1 LFSVFEGRQDACVR
15 LLVRTAT
22 SEAERAMFGLVR
34 TLPLASMI
42 AGLFA
47 ALVTGV
53 AGAERLVPGGAL
65 AGQRE
70 ATFSTRGLITHLA
83 ADGNRVALMTT
94 KIRSAC
100 DRVVVWTPP
109 GRRST
114 SVKTDACPGDQGAI
128 PSEVIELAL
137 GAGQVAWVM
146 QQGGN
151 TLELLVEVAK
161 LPGGRA
167 KLISHLH
174 NGYGAGGDPTGD
186 WAGRLLGGGALL
198 VYNRWKLVCTLPPT
212 SACDLGHPG
221 LRITDQKLVRLVAGR
236 GRVVARGPDSYPLS
250 AVGGG
255 RMAIE
260 SDGTVN
266 VLATNGARLATVPA
280 LKDDPPKE
288 IALSRAWLAIEREST
303 LDLYDPVTGERAKSI
318 PLGSAAALQ
327 LVGVSSKLAVLLG
340 PRRFGF
346 VRLGDGKVISRTLHP
361 EIAAS
366 VVDARLTAAGLFYTY
381 NVRRT
386 PAKGRVVFERTSDL
400 LARF

>member
-1 LFSVFEGRQDACVR
+1 M
-15 LLVRTAT
+15 T
-22 SEAERAMFGLVR
+22 
-34 TLPLASMI
+34 
-42 AGLFA
+42 AGLLATFVA
-47 ALVTGV
+47 GV
-53 AGAERLVPGGAL
+53 AGGERLVPGGAL
-65 AGQRE
+65 PGQRE

-94 KIRSAC
+94 KIRAAC

-114 SVKTDACPGDQGAI
+114 SVKTRACPGDEGAI

-137 GAGQVAWVM
+137 GAGQVAWIE
-146 QQGGN
+146 QAGGN
-151 TLELLVEVAK
+151 TLDLFVEVAK

-167 KLISHLH
+167 KLISHLN
-174 NGYGAGGDPTGD
+174 NGYGAGGDPTGE

-198 VYNRWKLVCTLPPT
+198 VYNRWNLICTLPLN
-212 SACDLGHPG
+212 AGCDLGDPG
-221 LRITDQKLVRLVAGR
+221 LRVIDPKLVRLIAGR
-236 GRVVARGPDSYPLS
+236 GRVVARGPDAYPLG

-266 VLATNGARLATVPA
+266 VLATNGARVVIVPA
-280 LKDDPPKE
+280 VKDDPPKE
-288 IALSRAWLAIEREST
+288 IALCRAWLAIEREST
-303 LDLYDPVTGERAKSI
+303 LDLYDPVTGKRAKSI
-318 PLGSAAALQ
+318 ALGSAAALQ
-327 LVGVSSKLAVLLG
+327 LVGVTSKLALLLG

-346 VRLGDGKVISRTLHP
+346 VRLGDGKVISRTVRSG
-361 EIAAS
+361 IAAS
-366 VVDARLTAAGLFYTY
+366 VVDARLTAAGLFYAY

-386 PAKGRVVFERTSDL
+386 PAKGRVVFEPTSDL

>member
-1 LFSVFEGRQDACVR
+1 M
-15 LLVRTAT
+15 TA
-22 SEAERAMFGLVR
+22 GL
-34 TLPLASMI
+34 LAS
-42 AGLFA
+42 F
-47 ALVTGV
+47 V
-53 AGAERLVPGGAL
+53 AGAAEAERLVPDGAL

-94 KIRSAC
+94 KIRAAC

-137 GAGQVAWVM
+137 GAGQVAWVT

-161 LPGGRA
+161 LPRGRA

-186 WAGRLLGGGALL
+186 WVGQLLGGGSLL
-198 VYNRWKLVCTLPPT
+198 VYNRWKLICTLPPT
-212 SACDLGHPG
+212 YVCDLGDPG
-221 LRITDQKLVRLVAGR
+221 LRVVDPTLVRLIAGR

-255 RMAIE
+255 RMGIE

-266 VLATNGARLATVPA
+266 VLATNGARVATVPA
-280 LKDDPPKE
+280 VQDDPPKV

-303 LDLYDPVTGERAKSI
+303 LDLYDPVTGERTKSI
-318 PLGSAAALQ
+318 PLGSAAAFQ
-327 LVGVSSKLAVLLG
+327 LVGVSSKLALLLG

-346 VRLGDGKVISRTLHP
+346 VRLGDGKVISRTLRSG
-361 EIAAS
+361 IAAS
-366 VVDARLTAAGLFYTY
+366 LVDAKLTAAGLFYAY

-386 PAKGRVVFERTSDL
+386 PAKGRVVFEPTSDL
-400 LARF
+400 LAHF

>member
-1 LFSVFEGRQDACVR
+1 
-15 LLVRTAT
+15 
-22 SEAERAMFGLVR
+22 VR
-34 TLPLASMI
+34 TLALVSMT
-42 AGLFA
+42 AGLLATF
-47 ALVTGV
+47 V
-53 AGAERLVPGGAL
+53 AGAVGAERLVPGGAL
-65 AGQRE
+65 PVQRE

-94 KIRSAC
+94 KIRSSC

-114 SVKTDACPGDQGAI
+114 SVKTRIAGCFPGDEGAI
-128 PSEVIELAL
+128 PGEVIELAL
-137 GAGQVAWVM
+137 GAGQVAWIE
-146 QQGGN
+146 QAGGN
-151 TLELLVEVAK
+151 TLDLFVEVAK
-161 LPGGRA
+161 LSGGRA

-174 NGYGAGGDPTGD
+174 NNYGAIRDPTGD
-186 WAGRLLGGGALL
+186 WAGQLLGGGPLL
-198 VYNRWKLVCTLPPT
+198 VYNRWKLICTLPLN
-212 SACDLGHPG
+212 AVCDLGDPG
-221 LRITDQKLVRLVAGR
+221 LRVIDPKLVRLIAGR
-236 GRVVARGPDSYPLS
+236 GRVVARGPDSYPLN

-266 VLATNGARLATVPA
+266 VLATNGARVATVPA
-280 LKDDPPKE
+280 VQDDPPKE

-303 LDLYDPVTGERAKSI
+303 LDLYDPVTGKRAKSI

-327 LVGVSSKLAVLLG
+327 LVGVSLKLALLLG

-346 VRLGDGKVISRTLHP
+346 VRLGDGKVISRTLRSG
-361 EIAAS
+361 IAAS
-366 VVDARLTAAGLFYTY
+366 VVDARLTAAGLFYAY

-386 PAKGRVVFERTSDL
+386 SAKGRVVFEPTSDL

>member
-1 LFSVFEGRQDACVR
+1 
-15 LLVRTAT
+15 
-22 SEAERAMFGLVR
+22 VR
-34 TLPLASMI
+34 TLALVSMT
-42 AGLFA
+42 AGLLATF
-47 ALVTGV
+47 V
-53 AGAERLVPGGAL
+53 AGAVGAERLVPGGAL
-65 AGQRE
+65 PGQRE

-94 KIRSAC
+94 KIRAAC

-114 SVKTDACPGDQGAI
+114 SVKTLAGCFPGDEGAI

-137 GAGQVAWVM
+137 GAGQVAWIE
-146 QQGGN
+146 QAGGN
-151 TLELLVEVAK
+151 TLDLLVEVAK

-186 WAGRLLGGGALL
+186 WVGQLLGGGPLL
-198 VYNRWKLVCTLPPT
+198 VYNRWKLICTLPPT
-212 SACDLGHPG
+212 YVCDLGDPG
-221 LRITDQKLVRLVAGR
+221 LRVIDPKLVRLIAGR
-236 GRVVARGPDSYPLS
+236 GRVVTRGPDSYPLS

-266 VLATNGARLATVPA
+266 VLATNGARVATVPA
-280 LKDDPPKE
+280 VQDDPPKE

-318 PLGSAAALQ
+318 PLGSAAELQ
-327 LVGVSSKLAVLLG
+327 LVGVSLKLALLLG

-346 VRLGDGKVISRTLHP
+346 VRLGDGKVISRTLRSG
-361 EIAAS
+361 IAAS
-366 VVDARLTAAGLFYTY
+366 VVDARLTAAGLFYAY

-386 PAKGRVVFERTSDL
+386 PAKGRVVFEPTSDL

>member
-1 LFSVFEGRQDACVR
+1 MTAG
-15 LLVRTAT
+15 LLAT
-22 SEAERAMFGLVR
+22 F
-34 TLPLASMI
+34 I
-42 AGLFA
+42 AGA
-47 ALVTGV
+47 

-65 AGQRE
+65 PGQRE

-114 SVKTDACPGDQGAI
+114 SVKTLAGCFPADEGAI
-128 PSEVIELAL
+128 PSEVTELAL
-137 GAGQVAWVM
+137 GAGQVAWIE
-146 QQGGN
+146 QAGGN
-151 TLELLVEVAK
+151 TLDLLVEVAK

-186 WAGRLLGGGALL
+186 WVGQLLGGGPLL
-198 VYNRWKLVCTLPPT
+198 VYNRWKLIGTLPPT
-212 SACDLGHPG
+212 YVCDLGDPG
-221 LRITDQKLVRLVAGR
+221 LRVIDPKLVRLIAGR

-260 SDGTVN
+260 SDGTMN
-266 VLATNGARLATVPA
+266 VLATNGARVATVPA
-280 LKDDPPKE
+280 VQYDPPKE

-303 LDLYDPVTGERAKSI
+303 LNLYDPVTGEKAKSI
-318 PLGSAAALQ
+318 PLGSVAALQ
-327 LVGVSSKLAVLLG
+327 LVGVSLKLALLLA

-346 VRLGDGKVISRTLHP
+346 VRLGDGKVISRTLRSG
-361 EIAAS
+361 IAAS
-366 VVDARLTAAGLFYTY
+366 VVDARLTAAGLFYAY
-381 NVRRT
+381 NVRQT
-386 PAKGRVVFERTSDL
+386 PAKGRVVFEPTSDL

>member
-1 LFSVFEGRQDACVR
+1 
-15 LLVRTAT
+15 
-22 SEAERAMFGLVR
+22 VR
-34 TLPLASMI
+34 TLALVSMT
-42 AGLFA
+42 AGLLATF
-47 ALVTGV
+47 V
-53 AGAERLVPGGAL
+53 AGAVGAERLVPGGAL
-65 AGQRE
+65 PGQRE

-94 KIRSAC
+94 KIRAAC
-100 DRVVVWTPP
+100 DRVVVWMPP
-109 GRRST
+109 RRRST
-114 SVKTDACPGDQGAI
+114 SVKTDAGCGGDQGAI
-128 PSEVIELAL
+128 PTEVIELAL
-137 GAGQVAWVM
+137 GGGQVAWVT
-146 QQGGN
+146 QEGGN

-161 LPGGRA
+161 LPRGRA
-167 KLISHLH
+167 KLITRVG

-186 WAGRLLGGGALL
+186 WVGQLLGGEPLL
-198 VYNRWKLVCTLPPT
+198 VYNRWKLICTLPPT
-212 SACDLGHPG
+212 YACDLGHPG
-221 LRITDQKLVRLVAGR
+221 LRVIDPKLVRLIAGR

-266 VLATNGARLATVPA
+266 VLATNGARVATVPA
-280 LKDDPPKE
+280 VQDDPPKE

-327 LVGVSSKLAVLLG
+327 LVGVSSKLAMLLG

-346 VRLGDGKVISRTLHP
+346 VRLGDGKVISRTLRSG
-361 EIAAS
+361 IAAS
-366 VVDARLTAAGLFYTY
+366 VVDARLTAAGLFYAY

-386 PAKGRVVFERTSDL
+386 PAKGRVVFEPTSDL

>member
-1 LFSVFEGRQDACVR
+1 
-15 LLVRTAT
+15 
-22 SEAERAMFGLVR
+22 VR
-34 TLPLASMI
+34 TL
-42 AGLFA
+42 
-47 ALVTGV
+47 ALVSMSAWLLATFVAGA

-65 AGQRE
+65 PGQHE

-114 SVKTDACPGDQGAI
+114 SVKTLAGCFPADEGAI

-137 GAGQVAWVM
+137 GAGQVAWIE
-146 QQGGN
+146 QAGGN
-151 TLELLVEVAK
+151 TLDLLVEVAK

-198 VYNRWKLVCTLPPT
+198 VYNRWKLICTLPAT
-212 SACDLGHPG
+212 YVCDLGDPG
-221 LRITDQKLVRLVAGR
+221 LRVIDPKLVRLIAGR

-260 SDGTVN
+260 ADGTVN
-266 VLATNGARLATVPA
+266 VLATNGARIATVPA
-280 LKDDPPKE
+280 VQDDPPKE

-327 LVGVSSKLAVLLG
+327 LVGVSLKLALLLG

-346 VRLGDGKVISRTLHP
+346 VRLGDGKVISRTLRSG
-361 EIAAS
+361 IAAS
-366 VVDARLTAAGLFYTY
+366 VVDARLTAAGLFYAY

-386 PAKGRVVFERTSDL
+386 HAKGRVVFEPTSDL

>member
-1 LFSVFEGRQDACVR
+1 M
-15 LLVRTAT
+15 T
-22 SEAERAMFGLVR
+22 
-34 TLPLASMI
+34 
-42 AGLFA
+42 AGLLATF
-47 ALVTGV
+47 V
-53 AGAERLVPGGAL
+53 AGASGAERLVPGGAL
-65 AGQRE
+65 PGQRE
-70 ATFSTRGLITHLA
+70 ATFSTRGLITHVA

-94 KIRSAC
+94 EIRSAC

-114 SVKTDACPGDQGAI
+114 SVKTLAGCFSEGAI

-137 GAGQVAWVM
+137 GGGQVAWVM

-186 WAGRLLGGGALL
+186 WAGQLLGGGALL
-198 VYNRWKLVCTLPPT
+198 VYNRWKLICTLPPT
-212 SACDLGHPG
+212 YACDLGHPG
-221 LRITDQKLVRLVAGR
+221 LRVIDPKLVRLIAGR

-266 VLATNGARLATVPA
+266 VLATNGARVATVPA
-280 LKDDPPKE
+280 VQDDPPKE

-327 LVGVSSKLAVLLG
+327 LVGVSLKLALLLG

-346 VRLGDGKVISRTLHP
+346 VRLGDGKVISRTLRSG
-361 EIAAS
+361 IAAS
-366 VVDARLTAAGLFYTY
+366 VVGARLTAAGLFYAY

-386 PAKGRVVFERTSDL
+386 PAKGRVVFEPTSDL

>member
-1 LFSVFEGRQDACVR
+1 
-15 LLVRTAT
+15 
-22 SEAERAMFGLVR
+22 VR
-34 TLPLASMI
+34 TLALVSMT
-42 AGLFA
+42 AGLLA
-47 ALVTGV
+47 TLVAGA

-65 AGQRE
+65 PGQRE

-100 DRVVVWTPP
+100 DRVVLWTPP

-114 SVKTDACPGDQGAI
+114 SVKTLAGCFPASEGAI

-137 GAGQVAWVM
+137 GAGQVAWIE
-146 QQGGN
+146 QAGGN
-151 TLELLVEVAK
+151 TLDLFVEVAK

-174 NGYGAGGDPTGD
+174 NNYGAIRDPTGD

-198 VYNRWKLVCTLPPT
+198 VYNRWKLICTLPLN
-212 SACDLGHPG
+212 AVCDLGDPG
-221 LRITDQKLVRLVAGR
+221 LRVIDPKLVRLIAGR
-236 GRVVARGPDSYPLS
+236 GRVVARGPDSYPLG

-266 VLATNGARLATVPA
+266 VLATNGARLATIPA

-288 IALSRAWLAIEREST
+288 IALSRAWLAIKREST
-303 LDLYDPVTGERAKSI
+303 LDLYDPVTGKRAKSI

-327 LVGVSSKLAVLLG
+327 LVGVSLKLALLLG

-346 VRLGDGKVISRTLHP
+346 VRLGDGKVISRTLRSG
-361 EIAAS
+361 IAAS
-366 VVDARLTAAGLFYTY
+366 VVDARLTAAGLFYAY

-386 PAKGRVVFERTSDL
+386 PAKGRVVFEPTSDL

>member
-1 LFSVFEGRQDACVR
+1 MTAG
-15 LLVRTAT
+15 LLAT
-22 SEAERAMFGLVR
+22 S
-34 TLPLASMI
+34 
-42 AGLFA
+42 
-47 ALVTGV
+47 V
-53 AGAERLVPGGAL
+53 AGAAGAQKLVPGGAL
-65 AGQRE
+65 PGQRE

-114 SVKTDACPGDQGAI
+114 SVKTRAQCFPADEGAI

-137 GAGQVAWVM
+137 GAGQVAWIEQV
-146 QQGGN
+146 GGN
-151 TLELLVEVAK
+151 TLDLFVEVAK

-174 NGYGAGGDPTGD
+174 NNYGANGDATGD
-186 WAGRLLGGGALL
+186 WAGRLLGGGPLL
-198 VYNRWKLVCTLPPT
+198 VYNRWKLICTLP
-212 SACDLGHPG
+212 SNAVCDLGNSA
-221 LRITDQKLVRLVAGR
+221 LRVIDPKLVRLIAGR

-260 SDGTVN
+260 SDGTMN
-266 VLATNGARLATVPA
+266 VLAANGARVATVPA
-280 LKDDPPKE
+280 LKNDPPRE

-303 LDLYDPVTGERAKSI
+303 LDLYNPVTGERTKSI
-318 PLGSAAALQ
+318 PLGSAAALP
-327 LVGVSSKLAVLLG
+327 LVGVTSKLALLFG

-346 VRLGDGKVISRTLHP
+346 VRLSDGKLISRRLP
-361 EIAAS
+361 SAIAAS
-366 VVDARLTAAGLFYTY
+366 VVDPRLTAAGLFYAY
-381 NVRRT
+381 NVRGT
-386 PAKGRVVFERTSDL
+386 SAKGRVVFEPTSDL
-400 LARF
+400 LRRF